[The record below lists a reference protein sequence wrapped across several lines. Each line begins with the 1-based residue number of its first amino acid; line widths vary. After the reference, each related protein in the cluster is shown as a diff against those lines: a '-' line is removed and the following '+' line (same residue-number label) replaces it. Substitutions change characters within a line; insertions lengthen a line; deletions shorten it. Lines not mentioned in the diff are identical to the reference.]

1 MSISVLRTP
10 DAWWVALDEL
20 SHSRL
25 RSSGGTPTAVPVD
38 TTASTTAELLDDVV
52 TVRMALSAARS
63 GTLKTEPRRIAELS
77 LVSPVTAPCR
87 VVAQMTNFVT
97 HVRDS
102 GMDPETV
109 PLTFFRKTSGSIS
122 GPFDEIVKPGHVRF
136 LDHEIELSL
145 VIGRPLDVGTTV
157 TAANWKDH
165 VAGLVVTNDVSARD
179 VQLPK
184 TQFYEAKS
192 YPTFTPV
199 GPALVL
205 LDADELDRLAELRL
219 VLKVDGEIRQNSD
232 LTDMIYKPLEAL
244 QELSRFQAL
253 TSGDLL
259 LTGTPGGTA
268 LKAPPKPVALLAG
281 LLPPAVKWKVF
292 FNAQAKN
299 DQYLSDGDVLEL
311 SIRTPDGA
319 INLGTQQNKVRYA

>member
-1 MSISVLRTP
+1 MSISVLRTA
-10 DAWWVALDEL
+10 DSWWVALDE
-20 SHSRL
+20 HR
-25 RSSGGTPTAVPVD
+25 AVPVD
-38 TTASTTAELLDDVV
+38 TTATTTAELLDDEV
-52 TVRMALSAARS
+52 TVHMALSAARS
-63 GTLKTEPRRIAELS
+63 GTLSAEPRSIAELP

-87 VVAQMTNFVT
+87 VVAQMTNFVS

-102 GMDPETV
+102 GMDPRTV

-122 GPFDEIVKPGHVRF
+122 GPFDEIVRPAHVRF
-136 LDHEIELSL
+136 LDYEIELGL
-145 VIGRPLDVGTTV
+145 VIGRPLGVGATV

-165 VAGLVVTNDVSARD
+165 VAGLVITNDVSARD

-205 LDADELDRLAELRL
+205 LDADELDRLAELEL
-219 VLKVDGEIRQNSD
+219 VLKVNGEIRQDSD
-232 LTDMIYKPLEAL
+232 LTDMIYHPLRAL

-253 TSGDLL
+253 ATGDLV

-268 LKAPPKPVALLAG
+268 LKAPPKPVALIAA
-281 LLPPAVKWKVF
+281 LLPPAVRWKAF
-292 FNAQAKN
+292 FNSQAKN
-299 DQYLSDGDVLEL
+299 QDYLHDGDVLEL

-319 INLGTQQNKVRYA
+319 IDLGTQQNKVRFA

>member
-1 MSISVLRTP
+1 MSISVFRTV
-10 DAWWVALDEL
+10 DAWWVALDAY
-20 SHSRL
+20 R
-25 RSSGGTPTAVPVD
+25 AVPVD
-38 TTASTTAELLDDVV
+38 TTATTTSELLDDVV
-52 TVRMALSAARS
+52 TVHMALASARS
-63 GTLKTEPRRIAELS
+63 GTLPAESRRITELP
-77 LVSPVTAPCR
+77 LVSPVTTPCR
-87 VVAQMTNFVT
+87 VVAQMTNFVS

-122 GPFDEIVKPGHVRF
+122 GPFDEIVKPAHVRF
-136 LDHEIELSL
+136 LDYEIELGL
-145 VIGRPLDVGTTV
+145 VIGHPLDVGTTV
-157 TAANWKDH
+157 TAASWKDH
-165 VAGLVVTNDVSARD
+165 IAGLVITNDISARD

-205 LDADELDRLAELRL
+205 LDADELDRLSELRL
-219 VLKVDGEIRQNSD
+219 VLNVNGEVRQSSD
-232 LTDMIYKPLEAL
+232 LTDMIYSPLQAL

-253 TSGDLL
+253 ATGDLI

-268 LKAPPKPVALLAG
+268 LKAPPKPVEIIGA
-281 LLPPAVKWKVF
+281 LLPPAMKWKAF

-299 DQYLSDGDVLEL
+299 ERYLHDGDALEL

-319 INLGTQQNKVRYA
+319 IDLGVQQNKVRFS